1 MSFNDLA
8 RGTLLGG
15 KYKVEGIL
23 GQGGMGSVYQA
34 VNSTIG
40 RTVAIKLLDA
50 KLADNA
56 DFIHRFQMEA
66 KAAALIGHP
75 GIVDVLDMGETDEG
89 MPFIVMEYLEGVT
102 LKSLCKRAGALSA
115 AQAVAILVP
124 VLDALIAAHAAGVIH
139 RDLKPAN
146 IFVCLKPAPAMK
158 ILDFGISKFS
168 SGCSGITQTGTSMGT
183 PAYMS
188 PEQVRGERAIG
199 PQSDLYSIGAILYN
213 LVSGHPPFEGESD
226 LAVVARVL
234 TDLHRPLAEL
244 RPDLPPKLSQIC
256 DRLLIKQADQRPADA
271 AQVKR
276 ALESVARPDYDAVWK
291 AARVAFDSDTAT
303 GLKAQRESPTTPT
316 TPTGGHKG
324 KTKPSRPALARPARS
339 SAPPPQQ
346 TRAQV
351 EESQGSSGAKIAA
364 FALAG
369 LVLAGVGGFFT
380 WKALQTPA
388 PVGVVELPPKK
399 APTPPPKVA
408 APEVPAEPEQPAEP
422 AGSIILTVTADP
434 ATARFQLDGE
444 PKDCSN
450 PCQLEGAV
458 GKKAQLVVSADGYL
472 SRSMELVFDNPRE
485 VAMALAPEPK
495 KVVPGK
501 KNPPAEKKKGPL
513 SIDEQNPYK

>member
-1 MSFNDLA
+1 MSLNDLE

-15 KYKVEGIL
+15 KYKVEGML

-40 RTVAIKLLDA
+40 RTVAIKLLDP

-102 LKSLCKRAGALSA
+102 LKSLCKRSGALTAS
-115 AQAVAILVP
+115 QAVAILIP

-146 IFVCLKPAPAMK
+146 IFVCLKPIPAVK

-168 SGCSGITQTGTSMGT
+168 GSGSGITQTGTSMGT

-188 PEQVRGERAIG
+188 PEQVRGDRQIG

-234 TDLHRPLAEL
+234 TELHRPLAAI
-244 RPDLPPKLSQIC
+244 RPDLPPKLSLIC
-256 DRLLIKQADQRPADA
+256 DRLLVKAAAQRPGDA

-276 ALESVARPDYDAVWK
+276 ALEAVARPDTDGVWK
-291 AARVAFDSDTAT
+291 LAKAAFDSDTAT

-316 TPTGGHKG
+316 TPTGGRLG
-324 KTKPSRPALARPARS
+324 KPRPSRPALNRLS
-339 SAPPPQQ
+339 SPRRAPEQ
-346 TRAQV
+346 TRA
-351 EESQGSSGAKIAA
+351 EEPASGGKLIAI
-364 FALAG
+364 ALGICLLLGAG
-369 LVLAGVGGFFT
+369 GYGT
-380 WKALQTPA
+380 WRALQPSAPA
-388 PVGVVELPPKK
+388 VVEIQRPVVAPPETKL
-399 APTPPPKVA
+399 VA
-408 APEVPAEPEQPAEP
+408 AAVPAL
-422 AGSIILTVTADP
+422 SVILTVRAEPSSARFSIDGE
-434 ATARFQLDGE
+434 ATA
-444 PKDCSN
+444 CN
-450 PCQLEGAV
+450 PCTFARPP
-458 GKKAQLVVSADGYL
+458 GKSAELIVSAEGFV
-472 SRSMELVFDNPRE
+472 SRSLPLVFDAPRE
-485 VAMALAPEPK
+485 LEIALAPEAAK
-495 KVVPGK
+495 KVAR
-501 KNPPAEKKKGPL
+501 PPIRKDLPPEKKSNALK
-513 SIDEQNPYK
+513 IDEQNPYK